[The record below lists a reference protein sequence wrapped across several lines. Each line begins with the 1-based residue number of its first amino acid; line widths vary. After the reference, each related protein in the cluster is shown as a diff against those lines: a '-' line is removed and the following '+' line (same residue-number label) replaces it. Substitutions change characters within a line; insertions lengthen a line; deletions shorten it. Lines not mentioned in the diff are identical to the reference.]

1 MAKTNPIG
9 VRFRTDVLEKLNTD
23 HKIDTPQKA
32 LVFLEQFYINHY
44 KLATDPKEIL
54 RSQQRQNALQAQPRP
69 VKPDLSRDAI
79 LKQIEAIQAEQIP
92 KERDTPLGRPSW
104 RLDQQKRINELK
116 KQLQWGQRLK
126 KWRSRT
132 DGGLLPFKTNKV
144 EFGSEAK
151 LRDGLSIQT
160 TTIDHMAAIPI
171 PVGTLPTRILL
182 DVNKFGLNKT

>member
-32 LVFLEQFYINHY
+32 LVFLEQFYVTHH

-54 RSQQRQNALQAQPRP
+54 RAQQRQNALVVQQKPA
-69 VKPDLSRDAI
+69 KPDLNRHAI
-79 LKQIEAIQAEQIP
+79 LRQIEAIQAEQIP

-116 KQLQWGQRLK
+116 KQLL
-126 KWRSRT
+126 
-132 DGGLLPFKTNKV
+132 
-144 EFGSEAK
+144 
-151 LRDGLSIQT
+151 
-160 TTIDHMAAIPI
+160 
-171 PVGTLPTRILL
+171 
-182 DVNKFGLNKT
+182 